1 MSDDETARGAPPTP
15 PGIVWDE
22 GGPTI
27 EEYIALRAAAG
38 MSPRSRAAARAG
50 LGGGLYTVAARL
62 DGRAVGM
69 GRVAGDGGTCFL
81 MLDLAVDPTMQGQG
95 IGTAIFARMVAFA
108 ERVAPPTAVL
118 MLLAD
123 VPADRLYARFG
134 FRPSAPR
141 SIGMIRRIP
150 E

>member
-1 MSDDETARGAPPTP
+1 MSGDRSAEGERPALAD
-15 PGIVWDE
+15 IVWDE
-22 GGPTI
+22 GGPTAD
-27 EEYIALRAAAG
+27 EVVALRAAAG
-38 MSPRSRAAARAG
+38 LSPRSHAAARAG
-50 LGGGLYTVAARL
+50 LAGGLYAVAARV
-62 DGRAVGM
+62 DGRAVAM
-69 GRVAGDGGTCFL
+69 GRVAGDGACFVL
-81 MLDLAVDPTMQGQG
+81 LDLAVEPAMQGRG
-95 IGTAIFARMVAFA
+95 LGTAVFSRMVAFA